1 MSGLYSAAVPL
12 GYGVVFLTSAVL
24 EEVFEDSSPDFPTL
38 RS

>member
-24 EEVFEDSSPDFPTL
+24 AEVIEYSSPDFPTV